1 MRLLN
6 LNYSHIKHHTMKKN
20 LLYAVALAASL
31 MGCSQPQDKNTEIE
45 NKVET
50 LLHKMTLE
58 EKLGQMNQL
67 SPWDFEDLAKRVRK
81 GEVGSILNVVN
92 PEEVNKIQ
100 KIAVEESRL
109 GIPLI
114 VSRDVIHGY
123 KTIFPIPLG
132 QAATFNPEVV
142 KEGARVAAIEASA
155 DGIRWTFAPM
165 IDVSR
170 DPRWGRIAE
179 SCGED
184 PYLNAVMGT
193 AMIKG
198 YQGDSLNDPTAI
210 AACAKHFVAYGAA
223 EGGRDY
229 NSTFIPERVL
239 RNVYLPPFKA
249 AADAGCATFMTSF
262 NDNDGVPSTANS
274 FVLKDVLRKEWKYD
288 GMVVTDWASALEM
301 VNHGFCTDGKDAAEK
316 SVNAGVD
323 MEMVSETFIQNLKQ
337 SIAENKVSMETIDNA
352 VRNILRLKF
361 RLGLFDNP
369 YVVTPQ
375 TVKYSEKHLQT
386 AKTAAE
392 QSVILLKNENQTLPF
407 TDKIKTL
414 AIIGPMADAPYE
426 QMGTW
431 VFDGEK
437 EHTQTPLTAIKKM
450 YGDKVKVLFEKG
462 LEYSRD
468 KNTAGIARAV
478 SAARQADAV
487 VVFVGE
493 ESILSGEAHS
503 LANLNLQG
511 TQSQLIKE
519 LAATGKPVVTVVMAG
534 RQLVIADEVKVSDAM
549 LYSFHPG
556 TMGGPAIAD
565 ILFGKVNPS
574 GKTPVTFPRMSGQVP
589 IYYAQHKTGRPANP
603 TEMLIDEIPVEAGQT
618 SVGCRSFYLDAGN
631 SPLFPFGYGLS
642 YTTFEYSNLSLASDK
657 LIAQDTLS
665 ISFTL
670 KNTGKY
676 DGTEVVQLYV
686 QDKVGSVTRPVK
698 ELKRFQRVTLKAGES
713 TQVSLSLPVSELAFW
728 GYDMNYTVEPG
739 DFRLW
744 VGTNSAEGLT
754 KDFSVSAL

>member
-1 MRLLN
+1 
-6 LNYSHIKHHTMKKN
+6 MKKN

-165 IDVSR
+165 IDVAR

-198 YQGDSLNDPTAI
+198 YQGDSLNGPTAI

-337 SIAENKVSMETIDNA
+337 SIAENKVSIETIDNA

-375 TVKYSEKHLQT
+375 TVKYAEKHLQT

-414 AIIGPMADAPYE
+414 AVIGPMADAPYE

-437 EHTQTPLTAIKKM
+437 EHTQTPLTAIKEM
-450 YGDKVKVLFEKG
+450 YGDRVKVLFEKV
-462 LEYSRD
+462 LDYSRD
-468 KNTAGIARAV
+468 KNTTGIARAV
-478 SAARQADAV
+478 NTARQADAV

-511 TQSQLIKE
+511 AQSQLIKE

-657 LIAQDTLS
+657 LTAQDTLS

-739 DFRLW
+739 DFTLW

>member
-1 MRLLN
+1 
-6 LNYSHIKHHTMKKN
+6 MKFITS
-20 LLYAVALAASL
+20 AFLAMSL
-31 MGCSQPQDKNTEIE
+31 MACSEKSNINKDSDIE
-45 NKVET
+45 SRVES
-50 LLHKMTLE
+50 LLSQMTIE

-67 SPWDFEDLAKRVRK
+67 SPWDFEELAARVRK

-109 GIPLI
+109 GIPIL

-132 QAATFNPEVV
+132 QAATFNPQIAED
-142 KEGARVAAIEASA
+142 GARVAAIEASA

-165 IDVSR
+165 IDISR

-184 PYLNAVMGT
+184 PYLSSVMGA

-223 EGGRDY
+223 EGGKDY

-249 AADAGCATFMTSF
+249 AVETGCATFMTSF
-262 NDNDGVPSTANS
+262 NDNDGVPSTANK
-274 FVLKDVLRKEWKYD
+274 FVLKDVLRDEWKYD
-288 GMVVTDWASALEM
+288 GMVVTDWASAAEM
-301 VNHGFCTDGKDAAEK
+301 INHGFCVDGKDAAEK

-323 MEMVSETFIQNLKQ
+323 MEMVSETFIKNLKQ
-337 SIAENKVSMETIDNA
+337 SVEEKKVSMETIDNA

-361 RLGLFDNP
+361 RLGLFENP

-375 TVKYSEKHLQT
+375 TVKYADAHLQI

-392 QSVILLKNENQTLPF
+392 QSVILLKNDAQTLPF
-407 TDKIKTL
+407 TDKVKTV
-414 AIIGPMADAPYE
+414 AVVGPMADAPYE

-437 EHTQTPLTAIKKM
+437 EHTQTPLKAIREM
-450 YGDKVKVLFEKG
+450 YGDKVNVIFEQG
-462 LEYSRD
+462 LAYSRD
-468 KNTAGIARAV
+468 KNVAGIAKAV
-478 SAARQADAV
+478 NAARRADV
-487 VVFVGE
+487 VVCFVGE

-503 LANLNLQG
+503 LANLDLQG
-511 TQSQLIKE
+511 AQSQLIKS

-534 RQLVIADEVKVSDAM
+534 RQLTISDEVEVSDAV

-574 GKTPVTFPRMSGQVP
+574 GKTPVTFPRMTGQAP
-589 IYYAQHKTGRPANP
+589 IYYAHNNTGRPANP

-642 YTTFEYSNLSLASDK
+642 YTNFEYSDLKLASDK
-657 LIAQDTLS
+657 LTVDGEINVS
-665 ISFTL
+665 VNL
-670 KNTGKY
+670 KNIGKY

-698 ELKRFQRVTLKAGES
+698 ELKAFQRVELKAGES
-713 TQVSLSLPVSELAFW
+713 KTVTFTLPVSDLAFW
-728 GYDMNYTVEPG
+728 RYDMTYGVEPG
-739 DFRLW
+739 DFKLW
-744 VGTNSAEGLT
+744 VGTNSAEGLSA
-754 KDFSVSAL
+754 DFTVID

>member
-1 MRLLN
+1 MKMRIITSAFLAMSLVACSEKVNINKDSDIESRVESLL
-6 LNYSHIKHHTMKKN
+6 SQMTM
-20 LLYAVALAASL
+20 
-31 MGCSQPQDKNTEIE
+31 
-45 NKVET
+45 
-50 LLHKMTLE
+50 E

-67 SPWDFEDLAKRVRK
+67 SPWDFEDLAARVRK

-92 PEEVNKIQ
+92 PEEINKIQ

-109 GIPLI
+109 GIPIL

-132 QAATFNPEVV
+132 QAATFNPQIAED
-142 KEGARVAAIEASA
+142 GARVAAIEASA

-165 IDVSR
+165 IDISR

-184 PYLNAVMGT
+184 PYLSSVMGA

-223 EGGRDY
+223 EGGKDY

-249 AADAGCATFMTSF
+249 AVEAGCATFMTSF
-262 NDNDGVPSTANS
+262 NDNDGVPSTANK
-274 FVLKDVLRKEWKYD
+274 FVLKDVLRDEWKYD
-288 GMVVTDWASALEM
+288 GMVVTDWASAAEM
-301 VNHGFCTDGKDAAEK
+301 INHGFCVDGKDAAEK

-323 MEMVSETFIQNLKQ
+323 MEMVSETFIKNLKQ
-337 SIAENKVSMETIDNA
+337 SVEEKKVSMETIDNA

-361 RLGLFDNP
+361 RLGLFENP

-375 TVKYSEKHLQT
+375 TVKYADAHLQV

-392 QSVILLKNENQTLPF
+392 QSVILLKNDAQTLPF
-407 TDKIKTL
+407 TDKVKTV
-414 AIIGPMADAPYE
+414 AVVGPMADAPYE

-437 EHTQTPLTAIKKM
+437 EHTQTPLKAIREM
-450 YGDKVKVLFEKG
+450 YGDKVNVIFEQG
-462 LEYSRD
+462 LAYSRD
-468 KNTAGIARAV
+468 KNVAGIAKAV
-478 SAARQADAV
+478 NAARRADV
-487 VVFVGE
+487 VVCFVGE

-503 LANLNLQG
+503 LANLDLQG
-511 TQSQLIKE
+511 AQSQLIKS

-534 RQLVIADEVKVSDAM
+534 RQLTISDEVEASDAV

-574 GKTPVTFPRMSGQVP
+574 GKTPVTFPRMTGQAP
-589 IYYAQHKTGRPANP
+589 IYYAHNNTGRPANP

-642 YTTFEYSNLSLASDK
+642 YTNFEYSDLKLASDK
-657 LIAQDTLS
+657 LTVDGEVNVS
-665 ISFTL
+665 VNL
-670 KNTGKY
+670 KNAGKY

-698 ELKRFQRVTLKAGES
+698 ELKAFQRVELKAGES
-713 TQVSLSLPVSELAFW
+713 KTVTFTLPVSDLAFW
-728 GYDMNYTVEPG
+728 RYDMTYGVEPG
-739 DFRLW
+739 DFKLW
-744 VGTNSAEGLT
+744 VGTNSAEGLSA
-754 KDFSVSAL
+754 DFTVID

>member
-1 MRLLN
+1 
-6 LNYSHIKHHTMKKN
+6 MKKN
-20 LLYAVALAASL
+20 FLYAMALAASL

-81 GEVGSILNVVN
+81 GEIGSILNVVN

-165 IDVSR
+165 IDVAR

-262 NDNDGVPSTANS
+262 NDNNGVPSTANS

-375 TVKYSEKHLQT
+375 TVKYAEKHLQT

-414 AIIGPMADAPYE
+414 AVIGPMADAPYE

-450 YGDKVKVLFEKG
+450 YGDKVKVLFKKG

-478 SAARQADAV
+478 STARQADAV

-511 TQSQLIKE
+511 AQSLLIKE
-519 LAATGKPVVTVVMAG
+519 LAATGKPVVTIVMAG
-534 RQLVIADEVKVSDAM
+534 RQLAIADEVKVSDAM

-657 LIAQDTLS
+657 LTAQDTLS

-739 DFRLW
+739 DFTLW

>member
-1 MRLLN
+1 
-6 LNYSHIKHHTMKKN
+6 MKKN
-20 LLYAVALAASL
+20 LLYAVGLAASL
-31 MGCSQPQDKNTEIE
+31 IGCSQPQDNNTEIE
-45 NKVET
+45 NKVEA
-50 LLHKMTLE
+50 LLQKMTME

-67 SPWDFEDLAKRVRK
+67 SPWNFEELAARVRK

-92 PEEVNKIQ
+92 PEEINKIQ

-109 GIPLI
+109 GIPIL

-132 QAATFNPEVV
+132 QAATFNPQIAED
-142 KEGARVAAIEASA
+142 GARVAAIEASA

-165 IDVSR
+165 IDISR

-184 PYLNAVMGT
+184 PYLSSVMGA

-223 EGGRDY
+223 EGGKDY

-249 AADAGCATFMTSF
+249 AVEAGCATFMTSF
-262 NDNDGVPSTANS
+262 NDNDGVPSTANK
-274 FVLKDVLRKEWKYD
+274 FVLKDVLRDEWKYD
-288 GMVVTDWASALEM
+288 GMVVTDWASAAEM
-301 VNHGFCTDGKDAAEK
+301 INHGFCVDGKDAAEK

-323 MEMVSETFIQNLKQ
+323 MEMVSETFIKNLKQ
-337 SIAENKVSMETIDNA
+337 SVEEKKVSMETIDNA

-361 RLGLFDNP
+361 RLGLFENP

-375 TVKYSEKHLQT
+375 TVKYADAHLQV

-392 QSVILLKNENQTLPF
+392 QSVILLKNDAQTLPF
-407 TDKIKTL
+407 TDKVKTV
-414 AIIGPMADAPYE
+414 AVVGPMADAPYE

-437 EHTQTPLTAIKKM
+437 EHTQTPLKAIREM
-450 YGDKVKVLFEKG
+450 YDDKVNVIFEQG
-462 LEYSRD
+462 LAYSRD
-468 KNTAGIARAV
+468 KNVAGIAKAV
-478 SAARQADAV
+478 NAARRADV
-487 VVFVGE
+487 VVCFVGE

-503 LANLNLQG
+503 LANLDLQG
-511 TQSQLIKE
+511 AQSQLIKS

-534 RQLVIADEVKVSDAM
+534 RQLTISDEVEASDAV

-574 GKTPVTFPRMSGQVP
+574 GKTPVTFPRMTGQAP
-589 IYYAQHKTGRPANP
+589 IYYAHNNTGRPANP

-642 YTTFEYSNLSLASDK
+642 YTNFEYSDLKLASDK
-657 LIAQDTLS
+657 LTVDGEVNVS
-665 ISFTL
+665 VNL
-670 KNTGKY
+670 KNAGKY

-698 ELKRFQRVTLKAGES
+698 ELKAFQRVELKAGES
-713 TQVSLSLPVSELAFW
+713 KTVTFTLPVSDLAFW
-728 GYDMNYTVEPG
+728 RYDMTYGVEPG
-739 DFRLW
+739 DFKLW
-744 VGTNSAEGLT
+744 VGTNSAEGLSA
-754 KDFSVSAL
+754 DFAVID

>member
-1 MRLLN
+1 
-6 LNYSHIKHHTMKKN
+6 MKKN

-31 MGCSQPQDKNTEIE
+31 VGCGQPQDNNTEIE
-45 NKVET
+45 NKVEA
-50 LLHKMTLE
+50 LLQKMTME

-67 SPWDFEDLAKRVRK
+67 SPWDFEELAARVRK

-92 PEEVNKIQ
+92 PEEINKIQ

-109 GIPLI
+109 GIPIL

-132 QAATFNPEVV
+132 QAATFNPQIAED
-142 KEGARVAAIEASA
+142 GARVAAIEASA

-165 IDVSR
+165 IDISR

-184 PYLNAVMGT
+184 PYLSSVMGA

-223 EGGRDY
+223 EGGKDY

-249 AADAGCATFMTSF
+249 AVEAGCATFMTSF
-262 NDNDGVPSTANS
+262 NDNDGVPSTANK
-274 FVLKDVLRKEWKYD
+274 FVLKDVLRDEWKYD
-288 GMVVTDWASALEM
+288 GMVVTDWASAAEM
-301 VNHGFCTDGKDAAEK
+301 INHGFCVDGKDAAEK

-323 MEMVSETFIQNLKQ
+323 MEMVSETFIKNLKQ
-337 SIAENKVSMETIDNA
+337 SVAEKKVSMETIDNA

-361 RLGLFDNP
+361 RLGLFENP

-375 TVKYSEKHLQT
+375 TVKYADAHLQI

-392 QSVILLKNENQTLPF
+392 QSVILLKNDAQTLPF
-407 TDKIKTL
+407 TDKVKTV
-414 AIIGPMADAPYE
+414 AVVGPMADAPYE

-437 EHTQTPLTAIKKM
+437 EHTQTPLKAIREM
-450 YGDKVKVLFEKG
+450 YGDKVNVIFEQG
-462 LEYSRD
+462 LAYSRD
-468 KNTAGIARAV
+468 KNVSGIAKAV
-478 SAARQADAV
+478 NAARRADV
-487 VVFVGE
+487 VVCFVGE

-503 LANLNLQG
+503 LANLDLQG
-511 TQSQLIKE
+511 AQSQLIKS

-534 RQLVIADEVKVSDAM
+534 RQLTISDEVEVSDAV

-574 GKTPVTFPRMSGQVP
+574 GKTPVTFPRMTGQAP
-589 IYYAQHKTGRPANP
+589 IYYAHNNTGRPANP

-642 YTTFEYSNLSLASDK
+642 YTNFEYSDLKLASDK
-657 LIAQDTLS
+657 LTVDGEVNVS
-665 ISFTL
+665 VNL
-670 KNTGKY
+670 KNAGKY

-698 ELKRFQRVTLKAGES
+698 ELKAFQRVELKAGES
-713 TQVSLSLPVSELAFW
+713 KTVTFTLPVSDLAFW
-728 GYDMNYTVEPG
+728 RYDMTYGVEPG
-739 DFRLW
+739 DFKLW
-744 VGTNSAEGLT
+744 VGTNSAEGLSA
-754 KDFSVSAL
+754 DFTVID

>member
-1 MRLLN
+1 
-6 LNYSHIKHHTMKKN
+6 MKKN

-31 MGCSQPQDKNTEIE
+31 MGCGQPQDKNTEIE

-165 IDVSR
+165 IDVAR

-198 YQGDSLNDPTAI
+198 YQGDSLNGPTAI

-361 RLGLFDNP
+361 RLDLFDNP

-375 TVKYSEKHLQT
+375 TVKYAEKHLQT

-414 AIIGPMADAPYE
+414 AVIGPMADAPYE

-437 EHTQTPLTAIKKM
+437 EHTQTPLTAIKEM
-450 YGDKVKVLFEKG
+450 YGDRVKVLFEKG
-462 LEYSRD
+462 LDYSRD
-468 KNTAGIARAV
+468 KNTTGIARAV
-478 SAARQADAV
+478 NTARQADAV

-511 TQSQLIKE
+511 AQSQLIKE

-642 YTTFEYSNLSLASDK
+642 YTTFEYSNLSLASDN
-657 LIAQDTLS
+657 LTAQDTLS

-739 DFRLW
+739 DFTLW

>member
-1 MRLLN
+1 
-6 LNYSHIKHHTMKKN
+6 MKKN
-20 LLYAVALAASL
+20 LLYAVVLAASL
-31 MGCSQPQDKNTEIE
+31 VGCGQPQDNNTEIE
-45 NKVET
+45 NKVEA
-50 LLHKMTLE
+50 LLQKMTME

-67 SPWDFEDLAKRVRK
+67 SPWDFEELAARVRK

-92 PEEVNKIQ
+92 PEEINKIQ

-109 GIPLI
+109 GIPIL

-132 QAATFNPEVV
+132 QAATFNPQIAED
-142 KEGARVAAIEASA
+142 GARVAAIEASA

-165 IDVSR
+165 IDISR

-184 PYLNAVMGT
+184 PYLSSVMGA

-223 EGGRDY
+223 EGGKDY

-249 AADAGCATFMTSF
+249 AVEAGCATFMTSF
-262 NDNDGVPSTANS
+262 NDNDGVPSTANK
-274 FVLKDVLRKEWKYD
+274 FVLKDVLRDEWKYD
-288 GMVVTDWASALEM
+288 GMVVTDWASAAEM
-301 VNHGFCTDGKDAAEK
+301 INHGFCTDGKDAAEK

-323 MEMVSETFIQNLKQ
+323 MEMVSETFIKNLKQ
-337 SIAENKVSMETIDNA
+337 SVEEKKVSMETIDNA

-361 RLGLFDNP
+361 RLGLFENP

-375 TVKYSEKHLQT
+375 TVKYADAHLQV

-392 QSVILLKNENQTLPF
+392 QSVILLKNDAQTLPF
-407 TDKIKTL
+407 TDKVKTV
-414 AIIGPMADAPYE
+414 AVVGPMADAPYE

-437 EHTQTPLTAIKKM
+437 EHTQTPLKAIREM
-450 YGDKVKVLFEKG
+450 YGDKVNVIFEQG
-462 LEYSRD
+462 LAYSRD
-468 KNTAGIARAV
+468 KNVAGIAKAVNAACRA
-478 SAARQADAV
+478 DV
-487 VVFVGE
+487 VVCFVGE

-503 LANLNLQG
+503 LANLDLQG
-511 TQSQLIKE
+511 AQSQLIKS
-519 LAATGKPVVTVVMAG
+519 LAATGKPVVTVFMAG
-534 RQLVIADEVKVSDAM
+534 RQLTISDEVEVSDAV

-574 GKTPVTFPRMSGQVP
+574 GKTPVTFPRMTGQAP
-589 IYYAQHKTGRPANP
+589 IYYAHNNTGRPANP

-642 YTTFEYSNLSLASDK
+642 YTNFEYSDLKLASDK
-657 LIAQDTLS
+657 LTVDGEVNVS
-665 ISFTL
+665 VNL
-670 KNTGKY
+670 KNVGKY

-698 ELKRFQRVTLKAGES
+698 ELKAFQRVELKAGES
-713 TQVSLSLPVSELAFW
+713 KTVTFTLPVSDLAFW
-728 GYDMNYTVEPG
+728 RYDMTYGVEPG
-739 DFRLW
+739 DFKLW
-744 VGTNSAEGLT
+744 VGTNSAEGLSA
-754 KDFSVSAL
+754 DFTVID

>member
-1 MRLLN
+1 
-6 LNYSHIKHHTMKKN
+6 MKKN

-31 MGCSQPQDKNTEIE
+31 VGCGQPQDNNTEIE
-45 NKVET
+45 NKVEA
-50 LLHKMTLE
+50 LLQKMTME

-67 SPWDFEDLAKRVRK
+67 SPWDFEELAARVRK

-92 PEEVNKIQ
+92 PEEINKIQ

-109 GIPLI
+109 GIPIL

-132 QAATFNPEVV
+132 QAATFNPQIAED
-142 KEGARVAAIEASA
+142 GARVAAIEASA

-165 IDVSR
+165 IDISR

-184 PYLNAVMGT
+184 PYLSSVMGA

-223 EGGRDY
+223 EGGKDY

-249 AADAGCATFMTSF
+249 AVEAGCATFMTSF
-262 NDNDGVPSTANS
+262 NDNDGVPSTANK
-274 FVLKDVLRKEWKYD
+274 FVLKDVLRDEWKYD
-288 GMVVTDWASALEM
+288 GMVVTDWASAAEM
-301 VNHGFCTDGKDAAEK
+301 INHGFCVDGKDAAEK

-323 MEMVSETFIQNLKQ
+323 MEMVSETFIKNLKQ
-337 SIAENKVSMETIDNA
+337 SVAEKKVSMETIDNA

-361 RLGLFDNP
+361 RLGLFENP

-375 TVKYSEKHLQT
+375 TVKYADAHLQI

-392 QSVILLKNENQTLPF
+392 QSVILLKNDAQTLPF
-407 TDKIKTL
+407 TDKVKTV
-414 AIIGPMADAPYE
+414 AVVGPMADAPYE

-437 EHTQTPLTAIKKM
+437 EHTQTPLKAIREM
-450 YGDKVKVLFEKG
+450 YGDKVNVIFEQG
-462 LEYSRD
+462 LAYSRD
-468 KNTAGIARAV
+468 KNVAGIAKAV
-478 SAARQADAV
+478 NAARRADV
-487 VVFVGE
+487 VVCFVGE

-503 LANLNLQG
+503 LANLDLQG
-511 TQSQLIKE
+511 AQSQLIKS

-534 RQLVIADEVKVSDAM
+534 RQLTISDEVEVSDAV

-574 GKTPVTFPRMSGQVP
+574 GKTPVTFPRMTGQAP
-589 IYYAQHKTGRPANP
+589 IYYAHNNTGRPANP

-642 YTTFEYSNLSLASDK
+642 YTNFEYSDLKLASDK
-657 LIAQDTLS
+657 LTVDGEVNVS
-665 ISFTL
+665 VNL
-670 KNTGKY
+670 KNVGKY

-686 QDKVGSVTRPVK
+686 QDKVGSVIRPVK
-698 ELKRFQRVTLKAGES
+698 ELKAFQRVELKAGES
-713 TQVSLSLPVSELAFW
+713 KTVTFTLPVSDLAFW
-728 GYDMNYTVEPG
+728 RYDMTYGVEPG
-739 DFRLW
+739 DFKLW
-744 VGTNSAEGLT
+744 VGTNSAEGLSA
-754 KDFSVSAL
+754 DFTVID

>member
-1 MRLLN
+1 
-6 LNYSHIKHHTMKKN
+6 MKKN

-165 IDVSR
+165 IDVAR

-337 SIAENKVSMETIDNA
+337 SIAENKVSIETIDNA

-375 TVKYSEKHLQT
+375 TVKYAEKHLQT

-414 AIIGPMADAPYE
+414 AVIGPMADAPYE

-450 YGDKVKVLFEKG
+450 YGNKVKVIFEKG
-462 LEYSRD
+462 LDYSRD

-478 SAARQADAV
+478 SAVRQADAV

-511 TQSQLIKE
+511 AQSQLIKE

-657 LIAQDTLS
+657 LTAQDTLS

-739 DFRLW
+739 DFTLW

>member
-1 MRLLN
+1 
-6 LNYSHIKHHTMKKN
+6 MKKN
-20 LLYAVALAASL
+20 LLYAVVLAASL

-165 IDVSR
+165 IDVAR

-323 MEMVSETFIQNLKQ
+323 MEMVSETFIQNLKR

-375 TVKYSEKHLQT
+375 TVKYAEKHLQT

-414 AIIGPMADAPYE
+414 AVIGPMADAPYE

-437 EHTQTPLTAIKKM
+437 EHTQTPLTAIKEM
-450 YGDKVKVLFEKG
+450 YGDRVKVLFEKG
-462 LEYSRD
+462 LDYSRD

-478 SAARQADAV
+478 NAARQADAV

-511 TQSQLIKE
+511 AQSQLIKE
-519 LAATGKPVVTVVMAG
+519 LVATGKPVVTVVMAG

-657 LIAQDTLS
+657 LTAQDTLS

-739 DFRLW
+739 DFTLW

>member
-1 MRLLN
+1 
-6 LNYSHIKHHTMKKN
+6 MKKN

-132 QAATFNPEVV
+132 QAATFNPEIV

-165 IDVSR
+165 IDISR

-184 PYLNAVMGT
+184 PYLSSVMGA

-223 EGGRDY
+223 EGGKDY

-249 AADAGCATFMTSF
+249 AVEAGCATFMTSF
-262 NDNDGVPSTANS
+262 NDNDGVPSTANK
-274 FVLKDVLRKEWKYD
+274 FVLKDVLRDEWKYD
-288 GMVVTDWASALEM
+288 GMVVTDWASAAEM
-301 VNHGFCTDGKDAAEK
+301 INHGFCVDGKDAAEK

-323 MEMVSETFIQNLKQ
+323 MEMVSETFIKNLKQ
-337 SIAENKVSMETIDNA
+337 SVEEKKVSMETIDNA

-361 RLGLFDNP
+361 RLGLFENP

-375 TVKYSEKHLQT
+375 TVKYADAHLQI

-392 QSVILLKNENQTLPF
+392 QSVILLKNDAQTLPF
-407 TDKIKTL
+407 TDKVKTV
-414 AIIGPMADAPYE
+414 AVVGPMADAPYE

-437 EHTQTPLTAIKKM
+437 EHTQTPLKAIREM
-450 YGDKVKVLFEKG
+450 YGDKVNVIFEQG
-462 LEYSRD
+462 LAYSRD
-468 KNTAGIARAV
+468 KNVSGIAKAV
-478 SAARQADAV
+478 NAARRADV
-487 VVFVGE
+487 VVCFVGE

-503 LANLNLQG
+503 LANLDLQG
-511 TQSQLIKE
+511 AQSQLIKS
-519 LAATGKPVVTVVMAG
+519 LAATGKPVVIVVMAG
-534 RQLVIADEVKVSDAM
+534 RQLTISDEVEVSDAV

-574 GKTPVTFPRMSGQVP
+574 GKTPVTFPRMTGQAP
-589 IYYAQHKTGRPANP
+589 IYYAHNNTGRPANP

-642 YTTFEYSNLSLASDK
+642 YTNFEYSDLKLASDK
-657 LIAQDTLS
+657 LTVDGEVNVS
-665 ISFTL
+665 VNL
-670 KNTGKY
+670 KNVGKY

-698 ELKRFQRVTLKAGES
+698 ELKAFQRVELKAGES
-713 TQVSLSLPVSELAFW
+713 KTVTFTLPVSDLAFW
-728 GYDMNYTVEPG
+728 RYDMTYGVEPG
-739 DFRLW
+739 DFKLW
-744 VGTNSAEGLT
+744 VGTNSAEGLSA
-754 KDFSVSAL
+754 DFTVID

>member
-1 MRLLN
+1 
-6 LNYSHIKHHTMKKN
+6 MKKN
-20 LLYAVALAASL
+20 FLYAMALAASL

-165 IDVSR
+165 IDVAR

-375 TVKYSEKHLQT
+375 TVKYAEKHLQT

-414 AIIGPMADAPYE
+414 AVIGPMADAPYE

-450 YGDKVKVLFEKG
+450 YGDKVKVLFKKG

-478 SAARQADAV
+478 STARQADAV

-511 TQSQLIKE
+511 AQSLLIKE
-519 LAATGKPVVTVVMAG
+519 LAATGNPVVTIVMAG
-534 RQLVIADEVKVSDAM
+534 RQLAIADEVKVSDAM

-657 LIAQDTLS
+657 LTAQDTLS

-739 DFRLW
+739 DFTLW